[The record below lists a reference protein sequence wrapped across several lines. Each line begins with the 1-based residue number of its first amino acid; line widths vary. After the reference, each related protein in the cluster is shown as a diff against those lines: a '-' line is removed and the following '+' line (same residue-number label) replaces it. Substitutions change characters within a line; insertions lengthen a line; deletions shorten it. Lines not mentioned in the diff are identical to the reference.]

1 MLQTSDGPGDD
12 CARRVDSGTPENP
25 GRCPG
30 SPADPR
36 AGAGSHPYLVI
47 GATMGHPKGKTP
59 SLADRI
65 SAGVKVGVHQEGSA
79 VLDRIAR
86 LDSPVVQ
93 GATSRPERSL
103 SNGPQHRG
111 PPPRTFAAEAR
122 VSGPEAWEGSPVF
135 VGGATATGYK
145 PGSILEFSLDLLDD
159 NPCNP
164 RRFYLQESI
173 DRLA

>member
-47 GATMGHPKGKTP
+47 GATMGHARGKTP

-93 GATSRPERSL
+93 GTTSRPAHSL
-103 SNGPQHRG
+103 IDGAQHSG
-111 PPPRTFAAEAR
+111 SAPLVLTSEATDFVPDALEGTPGFVAWAEA
-122 VSGPEAWEGSPVF
+122 
-135 VGGATATGYK
+135 
-145 PGSILEFSLDLLDD
+145 
-159 NPCNP
+159 
-164 RRFYLQESI
+164 
-173 DRLA
+173 